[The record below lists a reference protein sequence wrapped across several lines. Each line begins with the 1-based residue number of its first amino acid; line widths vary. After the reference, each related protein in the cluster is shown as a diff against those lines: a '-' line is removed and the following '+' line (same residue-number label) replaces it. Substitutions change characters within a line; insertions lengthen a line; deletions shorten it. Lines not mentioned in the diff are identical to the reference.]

1 MSSLRHSAI
10 LCVSALSS
18 QNFWLRLSRAVFM
31 GVHQWLII
39 LIRRLILILFL
50 VLRLFNRENED
61 EKEDEDETGGGF
73 FQDSYRSPC
82 WI

>member
-1 MSSLRHSAI
+1 
-10 LCVSALSS
+10 
-18 QNFWLRLSRAVFM
+18 M

-39 LIRRLILILFL
+39 LIRRLILFLCL
-50 VLRLFNRENED
+50 VLRLFNRDNED
-61 EKEDEDETGGGF
+61 EKEDEDENVGGF